1 MKKLLLILLAFS
13 LVACL
18 PKELRQKKR
27 CNKKLERLVEKCPQL
42 LSKDTIHD
50 TIHVVVPE
58 LLIKDSLFVKVD
70 TLQLLEYV
78 NKEQIRYVV
87 RSISLDTTINNADYT
102 LIFRLSN
109 GLFSHDITIKEKTIE
124 KPIETVVDVVKPI
137 ELKWYEKL
145 QFWVYSQWKWLFLF
159 LIIYILYLFSKKF
172 LNNLPFN

>member
-1 MKKLLLILLAFS
+1 MKNIYTLIAAIILIS
-13 LVACL
+13 SVSCL

-42 LSKDTIHD
+42 LNKDTIHD

-78 NKEQIRYVV
+78 TKEQIRYVV
-87 RSISLDTTINNADYT
+87 RSISLDTIINHTDYT

-109 GLFSHDITIKEKTIE
+109 GLFSHDITIKEKTID
-124 KPIETVVDVVKPI
+124 KPIETIIDVVKPI
-137 ELKWYEKL
+137 ELKWYEQL
-145 QFWVYSQWKWLFLF
+145 YIYFNGWFKWLIAAIF
-159 LIIYILYLFSKKF
+159 LYLLYRF
-172 LNNLPFN
+172 LKSFTDLR